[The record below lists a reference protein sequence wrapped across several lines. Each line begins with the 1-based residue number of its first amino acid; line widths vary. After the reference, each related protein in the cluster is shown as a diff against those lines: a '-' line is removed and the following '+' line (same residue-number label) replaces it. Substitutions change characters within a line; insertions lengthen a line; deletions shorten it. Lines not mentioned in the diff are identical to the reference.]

1 MRWLEYGW
9 KSPEDFK
16 VYKVIPSTRETWS
29 TITSLRPSHLDNG
42 NEQRTISNWGRRR
55 PQGRPPV
62 TPEAALLRRKEIYS
76 LRLYSSHVGSNRLSR
91 FRDLTPQLFVQDRQ
105 LLFRARN
112 WIRRELQVF
121 QFLNSD
127 VVGEESVARRANN
140 ADFLLE
146 YIIAILKTVDVK
158 GNQAEDM
165 LQEFL
170 GRDNTRLF
178 LHELKAWLRSP
189 YMTLEDWDRHVQY
202 NNNNTQSTIRE
213 PREHGM
219 GSPIPK
225 APACGSRRSDRYIR
239 RRRHSTRLSRQYTSH
254 PS

>member
-1 MRWLEYGW
+1 MTATPLRTSRLENGH
-9 KSPEDFK
+9 DRRT
-16 VYKVIPSTRETWS
+16 IPSWR
-29 TITSLRPSHLDNG
+29 
-42 NEQRTISNWGRRR
+42 RRR
-55 PQGRPPV
+55 PQGRPLV

-91 FRDLTPQLFVQDRQ
+91 FRDLQPRLFVQDPIQ
-105 LLFRARN
+105 ISRAKT

-121 QFLNSD
+121 QFLNSE
-127 VVGEESVARRANN
+127 VVGESSVARRANN
-140 ADFLLE
+140 VDFLLE

-189 YMTLEDWDRHVQY
+189 YMKIEDWDRHVQY
-202 NNNNTQSTIRE
+202 SNTLSTIQE
-213 PREHGM
+213 PWEHGM
-219 GSPIPK
+219 GSPLPK
-225 APACGSRRSDRYIR
+225 APACESRRSDRYIR
-239 RRRHSTRLSRQYTSH
+239 HRRQSGRLSRQYTSR
-254 PS
+254 PN

>member
-1 MRWLEYGW
+1 MRLAEYGW

-16 VYKVIPSTRETWS
+16 VYKVMPSTRETSS
-29 TITSLRPSHLDNG
+29 TATPLRPSRFDNG
-42 NEQRTISNWGRRR
+42 YDQRTIPSWRRRR
-55 PQGRPPV
+55 PQGRPPI

-76 LRLYSSHVGSNRLSR
+76 LQLYSSHVGSNRLSR
-91 FRDLTPQLFVQDRQ
+91 FRDLTPQLFVQDQ
-105 LLFRARN
+105 ETISRAKL

-127 VVGEESVARRANN
+127 VVGEDSVARRANN

-158 GNQAEDM
+158 GSQAEDM

-178 LHELKAWLRSP
+178 FHELKAWLRSP
-189 YMTLEDWDRHVQY
+189 YMTLAEQY
-202 NNNNTQSTIRE
+202 NT
-213 PREHGM
+213 
-219 GSPIPK
+219 
-225 APACGSRRSDRYIR
+225 
-239 RRRHSTRLSRQYTSH
+239 HSTTRNHGTWYGVAPPKGTVLRIST
-254 PS
+254 